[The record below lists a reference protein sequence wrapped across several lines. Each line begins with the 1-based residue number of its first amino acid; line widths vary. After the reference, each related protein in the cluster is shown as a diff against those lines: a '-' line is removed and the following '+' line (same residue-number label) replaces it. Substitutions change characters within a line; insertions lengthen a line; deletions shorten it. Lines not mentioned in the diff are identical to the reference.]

1 MGVRDARLG
10 ASAAQFVEG
19 AAFLLGGAAAASFAF
34 GDRRHGEVGGAR
46 AGEVLVAGDGD
57 GCAYAFDEEFFDFE
71 DAFPA
76 GVADAHHVAF
86 FEFLGGFGGGVVD
99 AHVAAF
105 TFVGGEGAGFKDA
118 HRPEPEVEPGAG

>member
-1 MGVRDARLG
+1 MRDARLG

-34 GDRRHGEVGGAR
+34 GDRGHGEVRGAR
-46 AGEVLVAGDGD
+46 TGEVFVAGDSD
-57 GCAYAFDEEFFDFE
+57 GRAYAFDEEFFDFE

-76 GVADAHHVAF
+76 GVAHAHHVAF

-105 TFVGGEGAGFKDA
+105 AFVGGEGAGFKDA